1 MTETAKRLRGN
12 SNKKETTKNGRK
24 NRSRER
30 ESFRFLRTRSYASQ
44 HKSVSIQKKKKENRP
59 FVRPALSFSLLCGSL
74 PSACCGNLCER
85 CRHPCACI
93 IKAEKESGR
102 SFVVVVGGVSGGCRR
117 GASPT
122 QMTGSSPGRE
132 GGGGEQQQHKE
143 EMANYLRECLV
154 KSSGESLNNVCNS
167 QQH

>member
-1 MTETAKRLRGN
+1 MGERIDQ
-12 SNKKETTKNGRK
+12 E
-24 NRSRER
+24 RER
-30 ESFRFLRTRSYASQ
+30 ASGFSALGRMRLNINPSLF
-44 HKSVSIQKKKKENRP
+44 KKKKKENRP

-102 SFVVVVGGVSGGCRR
+102 SFVVVVGGASGGCRR

-122 QMTGSSPGRE
+122 QMTGSSPGRK
-132 GGGGEQQQHKE
+132 GGWRAAAASYCRAWEF
-143 EMANYLRECLV
+143 
-154 KSSGESLNNVCNS
+154 SSSSTQRGKRRFILGNCTVSTEYSRYYG
-167 QQH
+167 HH